1 MCTLKRA
8 LVRKEVKENIRNV
21 YCIIC
26 GWVVTRDIE
35 RSTGR
40 MVVCFEGGRWRRLSI
55 TPRPEG
61 TASKA
66 IVISPKAT
74 SYIRS
79 YI

>member
-21 YCIIC
+21 YCVIC

-35 RSTGR
+35 RGTGR
-40 MVVCFEGGRWRRLSI
+40 MVVCFGGGRWRRLSI